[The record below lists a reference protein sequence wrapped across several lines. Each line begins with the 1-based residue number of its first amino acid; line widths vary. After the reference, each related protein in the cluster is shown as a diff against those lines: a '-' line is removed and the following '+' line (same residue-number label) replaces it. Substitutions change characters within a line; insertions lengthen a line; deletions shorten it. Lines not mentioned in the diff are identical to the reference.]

1 MADTAALVAAMQTGV
16 ERVMVA
22 WGGQVDMV
30 VGDEV
35 RSGAPL
41 IITKGE
47 HCGMVISEQLLP
59 IVQVGKFQNYEM
71 DMQKGGYQFCVSD

>member
-1 MADTAALVAAMQTGV
+1 MAV
-16 ERVMVA
+16 R
-22 WGGQVDMV
+22 WGQVDMV

-47 HCGMVISEQLLP
+47 HCGMVTSEQLLP

>member
-1 MADTAALVAAMQTGV
+1 
-16 ERVMVA
+16 
-22 WGGQVDMV
+22 MV

>member
-1 MADTAALVAAMQTGV
+1 MAVS
-16 ERVMVA
+16 
-22 WGGQVDMV
+22 WGQVDMV

-59 IVQVGKFQNYEM
+59 IVQVGKFHSYRTAPA
-71 DMQKGGYQFCVSD
+71 DGILCGLCVLCMCQWLAADW